1 MVELCGRCGCGLQ
14 NHLKK
19 PCDNTYPDGSRCP
32 CPSGIRTD
40 AFLCQQMAMFGR
52 WLIEAKDELAKI
64 RILLQIASGQEVVIT
79 RKPDG
84 TEEILIKPFGPST
97 TGGLIVPSH

>member
-1 MVELCGRCGCGLQ
+1 MSVELCGRCAHE
-14 NHLKK
+14 NDHVRKK
-19 PCDNTYPDGSRCP
+19 CAHEDCP

-52 WLIEAKDELAKI
+52 MLIDAKDELAKI

-79 RKPDG
+79 RQPNG
-84 TEEILIKPFGPST
+84 TEEVLIKPFGPST
-97 TGGLIVPSH
+97 TGGLIVPGH